1 MAQSQGD
8 ENPDSKKYK
17 SSMNNEYI
25 VIDSTKM
32 PLVASLH
39 MRVALVALCLFM
51 AFSSQAQAFNPDAN
65 HDGQVGAGD
74 VLAVLAVYGL
84 PFSATIEG
92 PSILHFDPDTI
103 GVLPLGYDIYIAE
116 NFTFPY
122 LYVTVPDGE
131 YPGQSFKLAVEKQA
145 DMDDQQVYL
154 QDTSGNWLTNA
165 RQYETN
171 GFYAELVWTG
181 IRWVSDHLE

>member
-17 SSMNNEYI
+17 SSTNNEYI

-84 PFSATIEG
+84 PFSATIEVHRPG
-92 PSILHFDPDTI
+92 PS
-103 GVLPLGYDIYIAE
+103 
-116 NFTFPY
+116 
-122 LYVTVPDGE
+122 
-131 YPGQSFKLAVEKQA
+131 SLARAGSWE
-145 DMDDQQVYL
+145 
-154 QDTSGNWLTNA
+154 
-165 RQYETN
+165 R
-171 GFYAELVWTG
+171 
-181 IRWVSDHLE
+181 

>member
-1 MAQSQGD
+1 MAC
-8 ENPDSKKYK
+8 P
-17 SSMNNEYI
+17 
-25 VIDSTKM
+25 
-32 PLVASLH
+32 
-39 MRVALVALCLFM
+39 
-51 AFSSQAQAFNPDAN
+51 SQAQAFNPDAN

-84 PFSATIEG
+84 PFSATIAG

-103 GVLPLGYDIYIAE
+103 GVLPLGYDLYIAE

-181 IRWVSDHLE
+181 IRWVSRSPRMNFCAIYSPRPLSIFNILPQLRRPARMVELVDTTDLKSVGP